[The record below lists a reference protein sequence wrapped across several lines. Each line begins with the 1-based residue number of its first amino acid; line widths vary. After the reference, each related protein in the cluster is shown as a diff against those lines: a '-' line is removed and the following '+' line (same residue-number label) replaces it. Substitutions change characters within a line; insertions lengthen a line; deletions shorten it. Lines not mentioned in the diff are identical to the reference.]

1 MYRVWDGMERAG
13 ILFPFLGDAEMTCP
27 FLTACDRLYY
37 CVELEDI
44 SILAVIFLLLFTV
57 YFYDSNTRQKLMFNV
72 HVRDRLPETVHS

>member
-1 MYRVWDGMERAG
+1 MGG
-13 ILFPFLGDAEMTCP
+13 IFVSVSWRRRDDLSVL
-27 FLTACDRLYY
+27 LTACDRLYY

>member
-1 MYRVWDGMERAG
+1 MGG
-13 ILFPFLGDAEMTCP
+13 IFVSVSWRRRDDLSVL
-27 FLTACDRLYY
+27 LTACDRLYC